1 MMKRILTIGFALAC
15 FTGAKAQTLRI
26 RSNSLENLHIVA
38 EGTDKDGHVITSGVL
53 YDFYQNDY
61 KVLSLFKEKY
71 GFDRFHNKEMQHE
84 GADPTAKWTKLV
96 IYDASN
102 RIYDTID
109 LTKETKK
116 SHIAHANIWAKVK
129 IRYDRDYV
137 ITDVVINDDDV

>member
-1 MMKRILTIGFALAC
+1 MMKRILAIGFAFAC
-15 FTGAKAQTLRI
+15 ISGAKAQTLRI

-38 EGTDKDGHVITSGVL
+38 IGTDKEGHVISSNMT

-71 GFDRFHNKEMQHE
+71 GFDRYHNKEMQHE
-84 GADPTAKWTKLV
+84 GADPTSKWTKLV

-109 LTKETKK
+109 LTKEAKRAN
-116 SHIAHANIWAKVK
+116 IAHANIWAKVK
-129 IRYDRDYV
+129 MRYERDYLV
-137 ITDVVINDDDV
+137 TDVVINDD